1 MSPARPSATASST
14 RGPQRSRA
22 LRPTKSSSMRCITPL
37 LRGER
42 ELAVGDRFGAPRVV
56 QTGEM
61 SGVELVLRAHDDAR
75 HGLGEPEEG
84 ALALEDLGQ
93 HLAPAA
99 VGAAA
104 AGRHP
109 IS

>member
-1 MSPARPSATASST
+1 MSPARPSAAASST

-22 LRPTKSSSMRCITPL
+22 LRPMKSSSMRCITSL

-42 ELAVGDRFGAPRVV
+42 ELAVGDRFGAPGVV
-56 QTGEM
+56 HLCIEF
-61 SGVELVLRAHDDAR
+61 VLRAHDDAR
-75 HGLGEPEEG
+75 HGLGEPEER

-93 HLAPAA
+93 HIAAAA

-104 AGRHP
+104 AD
-109 IS
+109 